1 MHSDL
6 NCSHDIC
13 NADFAIFFLFE
24 HWQISR
30 KRNETRGTRK
40 TKAKQNKSK
49 KSLEN
54 HSKGRTT
61 ETKKKNTMR
70 RKRWWYTWA
79 ATHVKSVFC
88 KVMQACHYQSSFS
101 LLCVVGRSDP
111 TIWSTITWILSQSI
125 RKSCKTHQICEICS
139 SGHVQKACTVS
150 LTNKDCNYRQWR
162 TPDSSTKDV
171 HLFWIS
177 VCFFQPCV
185 HCVSP
190 KTAFSCIVTF
200 STQATRS

>member
-1 MHSDL
+1 MTYVTQIL
-6 NCSHDIC
+6 P
-13 NADFAIFFLFE
+13 FFFYLSINRFQGNVTNLE
-24 HWQISR
+24 EDGKQKQKNIR
-30 KRNETRGTRK
+30 KSFQRK
-40 TKAKQNKSK
+40 DNWNK
-49 KSLEN
+49 
-54 HSKGRTT
+54 
-61 ETKKKNTMR
+61 KKKNTMR

-125 RKSCKTHQICEICS
+125 RKACKTHQICEICS

-150 LTNKDCNYRQWR
+150 LRNKDCNYRQWR